1 MTLIGTLI
9 LMFLTMLATALWF
22 LITKRRRTP
31 KLNLNPDGLPEVHE
45 ALRLMAG
52 LTNSAALPGN
62 EAQIYQNGALFPA
75 MIDSINNA
83 RETVHLETFVWTK
96 GELEKQF
103 VEVLNAKASQGIKVR
118 VLLDAIGAMD
128 ADPQALEK
136 LRAGGVD
143 LRLYC
148 RPHWWNFRR
157 FNHRTHR
164 KLLIID
170 GQTGFTFGH
179 GVADQWLG
187 DGQDE
192 NHWRDTGV
200 CVSGP
205 IVLAMQSVFLQNWIE
220 ETKEIPME
228 DSCFPEISEKGTVRA
243 HVVASA
249 TGEAISSVAV
259 LYTLALACARREIII
274 QNPYFAPD
282 RNLVDLLAKMVGRGV
297 AVHLMVPGKQTD
309 SPFVR
314 RAGCSLYRPLL
325 EAGVRLYEFNRTL
338 IHQKIVIVDDIWIHV
353 GSTNFDARSLALN
366 EEVGLGL
373 LDTNL
378 AAQLKSAF
386 FDDLKSSREIVL
398 KEWLK
403 RPWHLKLFDW
413 FAYSLRNQ
421 I

>member
-1 MTLIGTLI
+1 MLSTLA
-9 LMFLTMLATALWF
+9 LMFLTMLATMVWF
-22 LITKRRRTP
+22 LFTNRRRTP
-31 KLNLNPDGLPEVHE
+31 RLNLDPDGLPEVQE
-45 ALRLMAG
+45 SLRLMAG
-52 LTNSAALPGN
+52 LTDSAVLAGN
-62 EAQIYQNGALFPA
+62 DAQIFQNGALFPA
-75 MIDSINNA
+75 MINAINDA
-83 RETVHLETFVWTK
+83 RDTVHLETFVWTK
-96 GELEKQF
+96 GQLEKQF
-103 VEVLNAKASQGIKVR
+103 VAVLCAKASHGIKVR

-128 ADPQALEK
+128 ADPKALET

-143 LRLYC
+143 LRMYC

-164 KLLIID
+164 KLLIVD

-192 NHWRDTGV
+192 HHWRDTGV
-200 CVSGP
+200 RVTGP
-205 IVLAMQSVFLQNWIE
+205 VVHSMQSVFLQNWIE
-220 ETKEIPME
+220 ETKEIPTE
-228 DSCFPEISEKGTVRA
+228 DSCFPELGEQGKVKA

-249 TGEAISSVAV
+249 TGEAISSVAM
-259 LYTLALACARREIII
+259 LYTLAIASARKEIII

-282 RNLVDLLAKMVGRGV
+282 RNLVDLLAKMVRRGV
-297 AVHLMVPGKQTD
+297 GVHLMVPGKQTD
-309 SPFVR
+309 APFVR

-366 EEVGLGL
+366 EEVGVGL
-373 LDTNL
+373 LDADL

-386 FDDLKSSREIVL
+386 FDDLKSSREITL
-398 KEWLK
+398 QEWLK
-403 RPWHLKLFDW
+403 RPWHLKVFDW

>member
-1 MTLIGTLI
+1 
-9 LMFLTMLATALWF
+9 MFLSVLATALWF

-31 KLNLNPDGLPEVHE
+31 RLNLDPDGLPGVHE
-45 ALRLMAG
+45 SLRLMAG

-62 EAQIYQNGALFPA
+62 DAQICQNGALFPA
-75 MIDSINNA
+75 MLESIGNA
-83 RETVHLETFVWTK
+83 HDTVHLETFVWAK

-103 VEVLNAKASQGIKVR
+103 VQVLCQKAGQGIKVR
-118 VLLDAIGAMD
+118 VLLDAVGAMD
-128 ADPQALEK
+128 ADPRALDT
-136 LRAGGVD
+136 LLSGGVD

-164 KLLIID
+164 KLLIVD
-170 GQTGFTFGH
+170 GAAGFTFGH
-179 GVADQWLG
+179 GIADQWLG

-200 CVSGP
+200 RVTGP
-205 IVLAMQSVFLQNWIE
+205 VVHAMQSVFLQNWIE
-220 ETKEIPME
+220 ETREIPME
-228 DSCFPEISEKGTVRA
+228 ESCFPELPETGKVMA

-249 TGEAISSVAV
+249 TGEAVSSVAV
-259 LYTLALACARREIII
+259 LYTLAIASARSEIII

-282 RNLVDLLAKMVGRGV
+282 RNLVDLLVKMVHRGV
-297 AVHLMVPGKQTD
+297 VVHLMVPGEQTD
-309 SPFVR
+309 APFVR

-338 IHQKIVIVDDIWIHV
+338 IHQKVVIVDDVWIHI

-373 LDTNL
+373 LDSQL

-386 FDDLKSSREIVL
+386 FDDLNSSREINL
-398 KEWLK
+398 EEWLK
-403 RPWHLKLFDW
+403 RPWRLKLFDW
-413 FAYSLRNQ
+413 FAYSLRTQ